1 MRPQLS
7 TTDRPLAGRRTAAGR
22 RQTGRDGERGETL
35 IELLVTVVILGTAVV
50 ALVGA
55 LAVAVRVSDIHRKQA
70 TAGASVRAFAEAL
83 ATRVAAAPTGYVECA
98 TTASYAGAYTGVP
111 SGYVATIAAVSYWDG
126 SAFVATCATDT
137 GVQRVTLTVGSSDG
151 RASEQLDVVL
161 RKPCRQGETCA

>member
-7 TTDRPLAGRRTAAGR
+7 TPDRPLASRRTIVGR
-22 RQTGRDGERGETL
+22 RQAGQAGERGETL

-83 ATRVAAAPTGYVECA
+83 ETRVAAAPTGYVNCA
-98 TTASYAGAYTGVP
+98 TTVSYAGAYPSVP
-111 SGYVATIAAVSYWDG
+111 AGYVATITAVSYWDG
-126 SAFVATCATDT
+126 SAFVAICATDT
-137 GVQRVTLTVGSSDG
+137 GVQRVSLTVGSIDG